1 MQLYFVVDHVVYLT
15 CHIHFLGIQFA
26 LNTQVYTVKM
36 QVIRVINFNWLHDVH
51 NFSLDIKVSFIF
63 FYVIHIIL
71 ISY

>member
-36 QVIRVINFNWLHDVH
+36 QVIRVIFHGGKALHITTS
-51 NFSLDIKVSFIF
+51 NI
-63 FYVIHIIL
+63 
-71 ISY
+71 